1 MKALE
6 SVREEFPSVTNVRGR
21 GLMIAFDLPDGATRN
36 AVRAHCWENGLATL
50 VCGPRSIRFRP
61 SLTFSEEDA
70 DRAIERLSE
79 SLLEVVEPL
88 AGASPARLGEE

>member
-1 MKALE
+1 
-6 SVREEFPSVTNVRGR
+6 
-21 GLMIAFDLPDGATRN
+21 MIAFDLPDGETRK

-61 SLTFSEEDA
+61 PLTFSQEDA
-70 DRAIERLSE
+70 DQAMERLRE
-79 SLLEVVEPL
+79 SLSEVVEPM